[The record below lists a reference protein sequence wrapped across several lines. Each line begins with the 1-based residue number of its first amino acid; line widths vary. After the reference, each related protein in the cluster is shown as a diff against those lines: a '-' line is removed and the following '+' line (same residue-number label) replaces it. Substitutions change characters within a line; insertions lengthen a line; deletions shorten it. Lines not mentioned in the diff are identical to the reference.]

1 MTTSQKIAVLAA
13 YEEVEVSERK
23 ACIAVGLARGT
34 HRHKS
39 TKKDES
45 ELREPMKEIAH
56 ARKRLGYERITLLL
70 QGHCLSISAAI
81 QKHFYRIYKQERLQ
95 VRKRCRKRE
104 RRLRKPL
111 EPATYPCQRWSLD
124 FVSDSLSRGSRL
136 RTLNVIAE
144 STSECQAIEVDF
156 SLPGER
162 VVRVLERLAW
172 CQRTP

>member
-1 MTTSQKIAVLAA
+1 LTTSQKIAVLAA
-13 YEEVEVSERK
+13 YEEVGVSERK

-45 ELREPMKEIAH
+45 ELREQIKEIAH
-56 ARKRLGYERITLLL
+56 ARKRFGYERVIWLL
-70 QGHCLSISAAI
+70 QRDGLRIN
-81 QKHFYRIYKQERLQ
+81 KHRVYRIYKQEGLQ
-95 VRKRCRKRE
+95 VRQRCRKRE
-104 RRLRKPL
+104 RLLRKPL
-111 EPATYPCQRWSLD
+111 QPATYLCQRWSLD
-124 FVSDSLSRGSRL
+124 FVSDSLSSGRRF
-136 RTLNVIAE
+136 RTLNVIDE
-144 STSECQAIEVDF
+144 FTRECLAIEVDF

>member
-1 MTTSQKIAVLAA
+1 MTTSQKRAVVAA
-13 YEEVEVSERK
+13 FEVGGVSERK
-23 ACIAVGLARGT
+23 ACIAAGLARGI

-39 TKKDES
+39 TKKNES
-45 ELREPMKEIAH
+45 EQREQIKEIAH
-56 ARKRLGYERITLLL
+56 ARKRFGFERITRLL
-70 QGHCLSISAAI
+70 QRGGLQIN
-81 QKHFYRIYKQERLQ
+81 KKRVYRIYKQEGLQ
-95 VRKRCRKRE
+95 VRKRYRKRE

-124 FVSDSLSRGSRL
+124 FVSDSLSPGSRL

-162 VVRVLERLAW
+162 VVRVLERLA
-172 CQRTP
+172 